1 MLFLLITSCSKNSYA
16 KKNGKPFLQQLE
28 WKKTIHAAI
37 IPSIEVFGKKR
48 KEKNCQL
55 LEYTAKKICFKR
67 GSTSD
72 VLEKNYPENVVAPLE
87 K

>member
-1 MLFLLITSCSKNSYA
+1 MLKKWKTLLTTARVK
-16 KKNGKPFLQQLE
+16 E
-28 WKKTIHAAI
+28 TIHAAI

-55 LEYTAKKICFKR
+55 LEYTAKKFCFKR

-72 VLEKNYPENVVAPLE
+72 VLEKKLS
-87 K
+87 